1 MMLACLLF
9 FVLTCGMGAAIAAR
23 YQFIP
28 SLGGVPGVVAN
39 LIGGTLVGGIFAG
52 FLFLLWRI
60 FRLELENEGTEIRI
74 INGFIIGFVATL
86 VGLILNFSLDLIFST
101 GAGLRIAQGLVLF
114 GSFFLGLRVGYAFER
129 PILPFGRTSL
139 KMIRHMR
146 KKRSAP
152 SKVLDTSVIIDGRV
166 GDLLRTGF
174 LEGEILIPEFVL
186 SELQNIADSSNSLR
200 RRKGRRGLEI
210 LRELMQDDS
219 VETRVFS
226 RDYPAIREVDRK
238 LIRLAK
244 EESGVLIT
252 TDYNLNR
259 VAQVEGVKI
268 LNINE
273 LANAVKPRFIPG
285 EEISVQVID
294 RGEEIGQG
302 IGYLD
307 DGTMVVV
314 ENGRRHIGRTIK
326 ATVKS
331 TLQTEAGR
339 MLFVEPV
346 GETSRWDR

>member
-1 MMLACLLF
+1 MFACSLF
-9 FVLTCGMGAAIAAR
+9 FILTCGMGAAIAIR

-28 SLGGVPGVVAN
+28 PLGSAPSVATN
-39 LIGGTLVGGIFAG
+39 LIGGALVGGVFAG

-60 FRLELENEGTEIRI
+60 LRAELENEGAEIRI
-74 INGFIIGFVATL
+74 INGFVIGFVATL
-86 VGLILNFSLDLIFST
+86 VGLILNFSLGLIFNS
-101 GAGLRIAQGLVLF
+101 GAELRIAQGVVLF

-129 PILPFGRTSL
+129 PILPFGRASL
-139 KMIRHMR
+139 KVIRHMR
-146 KKRSAP
+146 RKQSIT
-152 SKVLDTSVIIDGRV
+152 SKVLVTSVIIDGRV

-219 VETRVFS
+219 LETRVFP

-244 EESGVLIT
+244 EESGVLLT

-302 IGYLD
+302 VGYLD

-346 GETSRWDR
+346 GENSRWDR